1 LNDEIRPKPDEGR
14 GGKVKVSD
22 SRGMG
27 GAVEKRSQT
36 YRKVEA
42 GVVQQTHPYA
52 LQAG

>member
-1 LNDEIRPKPDEGR
+1 MIKIRPKPDEGGR
-14 GGKVKVSD
+14 
-22 SRGMG
+22 
-27 GAVEKRSQT
+27 ERSQTVEGWGGLRKKCVRT